1 MKYPDDLKIP
11 LNVVQQIQISHN
23 FVESYIT
30 IEEKDW
36 NSISYYN
43 DKKDI
48 IIVLV
53 LDKYDEAQDYTIILD
68 EFKKELERD
77 LKEDQLKQHLK
88 EKYDL
93 SLKVFRTRDE
103 VIAKLSNEIARLKTE
118 EYDMKKKFDK
128 IMKSDNLTVKNK
140 IQLLLTINDELSYE
154 ELKNNINVSEKWFDE
169 VLKKLLKNKT
179 IGYNSNTKR
188 YYLIF

>member
-1 MKYPDDLKIP
+1 
-11 LNVVQQIQISHN
+11 
-23 FVESYIT
+23 
-30 IEEKDW
+30 
-36 NSISYYN
+36 
-43 DKKDI
+43 
-48 IIVLV
+48 
-53 LDKYDEAQDYTIILD
+53 
-68 EFKKELERD
+68 

>member
-1 MKYPDDLKIP
+1 MKYPDDLEIP

-53 LDKYDEAQDYTIILD
+53 LDKYDEAQDYTVILD